1 MNSTSKEG
9 GESKIF
15 RHCVVRE
22 GVGLGG
28 SKCLFLKKHI
38 TLVILFYFILFFF
51 GGGGGSP
58 DLPHLSMDTK
68 FRNQE
73 NR

>member
-1 MNSTSKEG
+1 MLIPTETYHTCYL
-9 GESKIF
+9 IY
-15 RHCVVRE
+15 
-22 GVGLGG
+22 L
-28 SKCLFLKKHI
+28 L
-38 TLVILFYFILFFF
+38 LFFF
-51 GGGGGSP
+51 FFFCLFVFWLGVGAGSP

>member
-1 MNSTSKEG
+1 MLIPPETYHTCYL
-9 GESKIF
+9 IY
-15 RHCVVRE
+15 
-22 GVGLGG
+22 L
-28 SKCLFLKKHI
+28 LL
-38 TLVILFYFILFFF
+38 LFFF
-51 GGGGGSP
+51 VFFVFFFFLGGGGWGGGAGSP